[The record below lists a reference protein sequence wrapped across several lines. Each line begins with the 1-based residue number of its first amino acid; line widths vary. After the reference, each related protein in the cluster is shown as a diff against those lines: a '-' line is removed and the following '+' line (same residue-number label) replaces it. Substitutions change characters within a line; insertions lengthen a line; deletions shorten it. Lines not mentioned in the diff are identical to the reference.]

1 MWTCSGCRT
10 SSSEDSASR
19 CLSCGR
25 TRIVDDAIPSA
36 PVSASAA
43 AAISDVP
50 EVIVDPSG
58 VFKYIQIRVSGDTFG
73 DRLLVRGHQRC
84 KYHDDVFQIYRKSL
98 LRLPGVTSVECV
110 GGGRIDLREGVGARV
125 YGHSVG
131 YGLCDHA
138 LTAAALRRAFPAL
151 RDTVTW
157 DNEGY

>member
-1 MWTCSGCRT
+1 MVWSCAGCCA
-10 SSSEDSASR
+10 SSIDDTASR
-19 CLSCGR
+19 CVSCGR
-25 TRIVDDAIPSA
+25 TRSVDDAA
-36 PVSASAA
+36 PAA
-43 AAISDVP
+43 AAVSAGSIDDVP

-58 VFKYIQIRVSGDTFG
+58 VFKYIQIRVSGADFG

-151 RDTVTW
+151 RETVTW
-157 DNEGY
+157 DNTGY